1 MPLECTKIDDPDAP
15 ALPERTPQQED
26 PARTRMLRFAEPQHD
41 AAARWL
47 ALLATDRTAAA
58 RRMHDLKNTHG
69 SGATRHYQ
77 DAVCLNE
84 RLRPHRCD
92 ADNAGQHDD

>member
-1 MPLECTKIDDPDAP
+1 MPLVCTKMDDLDAP
-15 ALPERTPQQED
+15 TLPERTDQDERLS
-26 PARTRMLRFAEPQHD
+26 ATRLLRFAEQQHD
-41 AAARWL
+41 AAARWPE
-47 ALLATDRTAAA
+47 LLATNAPSAASGVD
-58 RRMHDLKNTHG
+58 DLKNTHG